1 MGSSDNLQPQA
12 IGLIFAFPSVATV
25 AVALRLLSRTLT
37 KSFAAGQFSILV
49 FFFFLPISAMVLT
62 NYR

>member
-25 AVALRLLSRTLT
+25 VVALRLYSRTLT
-37 KSFAAGQFSILV
+37 KSFAAGKFKIRLLAFPV
-49 FFFFLPISAMVLT
+49 RTKNLT
-62 NYR
+62 YCR